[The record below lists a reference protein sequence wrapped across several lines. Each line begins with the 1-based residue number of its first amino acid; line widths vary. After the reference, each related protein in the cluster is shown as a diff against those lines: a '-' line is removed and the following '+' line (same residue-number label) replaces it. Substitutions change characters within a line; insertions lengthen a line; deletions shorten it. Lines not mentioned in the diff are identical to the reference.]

1 MAGVNPHLETLEPW
15 ISAGVRHVVSM
26 AELND
31 VFPADFQRVDQAVH
45 AAGGKLLGPAYARY
59 YGMPTETLDVEIG
72 FGIDKPMDVPGLT
85 VAEQPATRAVV
96 GTHVGSYDQ
105 LPESY
110 DELMTWLQGQ
120 DLELA
125 DSMWEFYDSP
135 PDTDPAQTVTRIVFP
150 LREQG

>member
-1 MAGVNPHLETLEPW
+1 MAGVNPHLETLGPW

-26 AELND
+26 VELKD
-31 VFPADFQRVDQAVH
+31 VFPADFQRVGEAVH
-45 AAGGKLLGPAYARY
+45 AAGGKVVGPAYGRY
-59 YGMPTETLDVEIG
+59 YGMPTEVVDVEIG
-72 FGIDKPMDVPGLT
+72 FGIDQAVDGPGLT

-125 DSMWEFYDSP
+125 DSMWELYDSP

-150 LREQG
+150 LREQV